1 MKQTDI
7 TQSVM
12 EKVAAYEERRSKG
25 WLTVFFATF
34 IIIIICIAALLY
46 RAYSIMSERHTLDL
60 LEILYQDKEIIAEF
74 WADTFLVMLAELP
87 QRTVFLGGI
96 FIILL
101 ICVWVITRHRR
112 KVVKRRLAEL
122 AKRKKSRNNT
132 YVSEKGVL

>member
-1 MKQTDI
+1 MKQADI

-12 EKVAAYEERRSKG
+12 EKVAVYEERRSKG
-25 WLTVFFATF
+25 WLTVFIATL
-34 IIIIICIAALLY
+34 IIIAICITVLLY

-87 QRTVFLGGI
+87 QRTVFLGGV
-96 FIILL
+96 FTILL

-112 KVVKRRLAEL
+112 KIVKRRLVEL

-132 YVSEKGVL
+132 KVE